1 MRSGKSDRAGQG
13 CPGTGDELRL
23 SYMGR
28 DRKEVQG
35 LRVSV
40 FSTYGRVLSRKI
52 LGMDCIVKSDMALGL
67 RNMGKR

>member
-23 SYMGR
+23 SFMGR
-28 DRKEVQG
+28 DRREVQG

-40 FSTYGRVLSRKI
+40 FSTFGRVLSREV
-52 LGMDCIVKSDMALGL
+52 LGMD
-67 RNMGKR
+67 